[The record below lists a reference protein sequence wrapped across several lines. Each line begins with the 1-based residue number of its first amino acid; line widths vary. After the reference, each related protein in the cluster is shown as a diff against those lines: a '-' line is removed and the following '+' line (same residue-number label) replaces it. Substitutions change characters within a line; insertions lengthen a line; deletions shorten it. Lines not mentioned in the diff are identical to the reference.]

1 MSEARKAATSQ
12 PPREDQEGTRERG
25 CSSPWSAGKP
35 EGREAG
41 GAGRREDR
49 KGLARDKSDRQE
61 GRRGREAEAAGSA
74 GKPEG
79 QGSRRS
85 KEAEAGAGGARKPEG
100 RGDPTGKERRRRRWG
115 MGGQELQGVGAKM
128 RAALQKAMGG
138 GQR

>member
-49 KGLARDKSDRQE
+49 KGLARDSRIGRKAGGAGTPKPPDR
-61 GRRGREAEAAGSA
+61 
-74 GKPEG
+74 
-79 QGSRRS
+79 QGSRRG
-85 KEAEAGAGGARKPEG
+85 KEAGGARKPKPEPEVWLLGSVTG
-100 RGDPTGKERRRRRWG
+100 RCGW
-115 MGGQELQGVGAKM
+115 
-128 RAALQKAMGG
+128 
-138 GQR
+138 